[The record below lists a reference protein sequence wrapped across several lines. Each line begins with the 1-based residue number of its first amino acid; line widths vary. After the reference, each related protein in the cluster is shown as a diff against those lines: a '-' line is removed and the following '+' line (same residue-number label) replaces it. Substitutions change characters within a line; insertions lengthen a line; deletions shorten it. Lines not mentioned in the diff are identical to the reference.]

1 MRRSRIVKW
10 IAMLGAV
17 AIMATACGSDDEPV
31 VAADGGDGGGGASII
46 RFAFAPDP
54 VWDWLAD
61 TGELATWEE
70 ANNIRIVTS
79 STWDEFTYF
88 AGGHGDV
95 VSMGTQEIPVL
106 ESETSIKTVTFGK
119 YNYQRSPMMRRA
131 GDPYETLADVPA
143 GSNICVSSPVS
154 NTGFWTV
161 AAQELHGL
169 DYRVGGGDFNLI
181 VNDHFVNPVN
191 LLRGDCEVTVAIPEA
206 AVPHLRQGEIELMY
220 DGKMPFQLYKDFAG
234 LEGDDNHVMSNLF
247 TATEEWYDANETNA
261 KAFLALWERGIALW
275 EENTAD
281 IVRAYPQH
289 FAVEDEADVEFM
301 VEFMQGENDWFVD
314 TVYLDQEWVDDEIK
328 IWELMKTLDPENPNV
343 LGDDAPSPRFEVLG
357 A

>member
-1 MRRSRIVKW
+1 MKRSRIVKV
-10 IAMLGAV
+10 IAILGAV
-17 AIMATACGSDDEPV
+17 AMMATACGSDS
-31 VAADGGDGGGGASII
+31 ADSADGGASII

-119 YNYQRSPMMRRA
+119 YNFQRSPMMRRA
-131 GDPYETLADVPA
+131 GDSYETLADVPA

-169 DYRVGGGDFNLI
+169 DYRVGGGDFNLV

-191 LLRGDCEVTVAIPEA
+191 LLRGDCEVAVAIPEA
-206 AVPHLRQGEIELMY
+206 AVPHLREGDIELMY
-220 DGKMPFQLYKDFAG
+220 GGQMPFQLYKTFPSSP
-234 LEGDDNHVMSNLF
+234 DDGQNHVMSNLF
-247 TATEEWYDANETNA
+247 TATEEWYDSNEDNA
-261 KAFLALWERGIALW
+261 KAFLALWENGIKLW
-275 EENTAD
+275 EENTED

-289 FAVEDEADVEFM
+289 FAVEDDADVDFM
-301 VEFMQGENDWFVD
+301 VEFMQGDNDWFVD
-314 TVYLDQEWVDDEIK
+314 TVYLDQDWVDAEIK
-328 IWELMKTLDPENPNV
+328 IWDLMKNLGSDNPNA
-343 LGDDAPSPRFEVLG
+343 LADDAPSPRFEVLG

>member
-1 MRRSRIVKW
+1 MRRNRIARF
-10 IAMLGAV
+10 IAILGAV
-17 AIMATACGSDDEPV
+17 AVLAAACGSDDPV
-31 VAADGGDGGGGASII
+31 DAGSGDGGGATII

-88 AGGHGDV
+88 AGGHGDI

-106 ESETSIKTVTFGK
+106 EQETSIKTVTFGK

-143 GSNICVSSPVS
+143 GSSICVSSPVS

-206 AVPHLRQGEIELMY
+206 AVPHLRAGEVELMY
-220 DGKMPFQLYKDFAG
+220 GGQMPFQLYSTFSG
-234 LEGDDNHVMSNLF
+234 IDDGKNHVMSNLF
-247 TATEEWYDANETNA
+247 TATEGWYDGHESEAQ
-261 KAFLALWERGIALW
+261 AFLALWERGIELW
-275 EENTAD
+275 ADNVED

-289 FAVEDEADVEFM
+289 FAVEDDADVDFM

-314 TVYLDQEWVDDEIK
+314 TVYLDQDWVDAEVE

-343 LGDDAPSPRFEVLG
+343 LNSDAPTPRFEVLE
-357 A
+357 AS

>member
-1 MRRSRIVKW
+1 MRLNRFARF
-10 IAMLGAV
+10 IAILGAV
-17 AIMATACGSDDEPV
+17 AILAGACGSDDDE
-31 VAADGGDGGGGASII
+31 VASDAGDETSDSGGASII

-106 ESETSIKTVTFGK
+106 EQETSIKTVTFGK
-119 YNYQRSPMMRRA
+119 YNYQRSPMMKRA
-131 GDPYETLADVPA
+131 GDPYETLADVPL
-143 GSNICVSSPVS
+143 GSSICVSSPVS

-169 DYRVGGGDFNLI
+169 DYRVGGGDYNLV

-191 LLRGDCEVTVAIPEA
+191 LLRGDCEVAVVIPEA
-206 AVPHLRQGEIELMY
+206 VADTP
-220 DGKMPFQLYKDFAG
+220 DGPPLLDLNY
-234 LEGDDNHVMSNLF
+234 GD
-247 TATEEWYDANETNA
+247 
-261 KAFLALWERGIALW
+261 
-275 EENTAD
+275 
-281 IVRAYPQH
+281 
-289 FAVEDEADVEFM
+289 
-301 VEFMQGENDWFVD
+301 
-314 TVYLDQEWVDDEIK
+314 
-328 IWELMKTLDPENPNV
+328 LDP
-343 LGDDAPSPRFEVLG
+343 L
-357 A
+357 